1 MRHLGGV
8 LMVYDPILVPPPH
21 PAALEDIAL
30 LKQCSTSFG
39 NSSGP
44 GGQHRNRRSTAA
56 TLVHE
61 ATGVHGSAT
70 ERRNQGQNRSVALR
84 RLRLRLALKV
94 RTKGRFTGVSI
105 LWEARRQGKQMSIN
119 PRHKDYPTLLAEAL
133 DCINAHR
140 WDVAKSAG
148 SLGIS
153 MSQLTKLL
161 RHHPAALTQVNQH
174 RDDLGLPRL
183 RR

>member
-1 MRHLGGV
+1 
-8 LMVYDPILVPPPH
+8 MVYDPILVPPPH
-21 PAALEDIAL
+21 PSALEDVEL

-56 TLVHE
+56 TLVHQP
-61 ATGVHGSAT
+61 TGMHGSAT
-70 ERRNQGQNRSVALR
+70 ERRNQAQNRSVALR

-94 RTKGRFTGVSI
+94 RTKGRFKGVST
-105 LWEARRQGKQMSIN
+105 LWETRRQGKQVGIN
-119 PRHKDYPTLLAEAL
+119 PRHRDYPALLAEAL

-148 SLGIS
+148 ALGIS

-161 RHHPAALTQVNQH
+161 RHHPAALEQVNQH
-174 RDDLGLPRL
+174 RSDLGLPPL